1 MINSFTFV
9 PGTFLF
15 SLKSSGNCCGNNK
28 FTHFPARSS
37 VHIMTIVS
45 LERAEKRAEKLYYYH
60 RELVIGCR
68 NRVHISHLNVV
79 LSQGISTELLLQ
91 YIHPRSISFLHF
103 TAATYF
109 LTARHHT
116 TRFNATRSIY
126 HIWR

>member
-45 LERAEKRAEKLYYYH
+45 LERAEKRAEKLYYCH
-60 RELVIGCR
+60 IELVIGCR

-79 LSQGISTELLLQ
+79 LSQGISTELLLLQ
-91 YIHPRSISFLHF
+91 YTPKKHQLPPFHCIL
-103 TAATYF
+103 
-109 LTARHHT
+109 LQDT
-116 TRFNATRSIY
+116 TRPDLMLLDR
-126 HIWR
+126 